1 MEPVLFIAA
10 LTALHVAAMALI
22 DVLSGTKSWLVKLG
36 WGFVIVCL
44 PLIGAIIYY
53 LRAGKG
59 PKRRPAARPS
69 RRPE

>member
-10 LTALHVAAMALI
+10 LTALHVAVMALI
-22 DVLSGTKSWLVKLG
+22 DVLTGAKTRLAKLG
-36 WGFVIVCL
+36 WGLVILCL

-59 PKRRPAARPS
+59 PKRRPVARPS